1 MSVNRSDDGLDEIKE
16 AIRDFIKG
24 KDNRIIFDA
33 DVGEEDNFRIKI
45 PKQETPRI
53 RVKDIR
59 VPKVKELAGE
69 GIGDMPQIKIK
80 SAKMTGIKFH
90 TEDMPSLGKMIRE
103 EKVKKD

>member
-1 MSVNRSDDGLDEIKE
+1 MSVNRSDDSFDEMRK

-33 DVGEEDNFRIKI
+33 NVGEEDNFRIKI

-53 RVKDIR
+53 RVKDIE

-80 SAKMTGIKFH
+80 SAEMTGVKFK
-90 TEDMPSLGKMIRE
+90 TEDMPRLGKLIQKE
-103 EKVKKD
+103 KKD